1 MTADLLLWT
10 LAVLLVALGVAG
22 LLLPALPGAPL
33 IFLGLAAAAWA
44 DDFAYVGWG
53 WLLLLGA
60 LAALTFVVDFAATAL
75 GAQRF
80 GASPRAV
87 LGAIVGGFL
96 GLFFFPLGLLLGPF
110 LGALL
115 AELSQRR
122 DLEAAQRAGFGAA
135 LGFVLG
141 SAAKLGI
148 AFTMIGLFAG
158 LRFLGD
164 PA

>member
-1 MTADLLLWT
+1 M
-10 LAVLLVALGVAG
+10 AG

-33 IFLGLAAAAWA
+33 IFFGLVAAAWA

-60 LAALTFVVDFAATAL
+60 LAALTYVVDFAATAL
-75 GAQRF
+75 GAQRY

-87 LGAIVGGFL
+87 IGAVVGGLL
-96 GLFFFPLGLLLGPF
+96 GLFFFPFGLVLGPF

-115 AELSQRR
+115 AELSQRK

-135 LGFVLG
+135 LGFLLG
-141 SAAKLGI
+141 SVAKLAI
-148 AFTMIGLFAG
+148 AFTMIGLFAA
-158 LRFLGD
+158 LRFLGEG
-164 PA
+164 A